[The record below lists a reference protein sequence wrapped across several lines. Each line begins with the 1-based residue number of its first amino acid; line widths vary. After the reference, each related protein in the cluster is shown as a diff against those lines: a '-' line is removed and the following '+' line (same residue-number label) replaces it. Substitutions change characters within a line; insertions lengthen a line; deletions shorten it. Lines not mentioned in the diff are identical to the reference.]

1 MNMRVAATQ
10 MLQSE
15 AKSGKCQQAQRS
27 NRLLHG
33 NPHTQQRKSKRATY
47 VWACVYK
54 LDIQQAASR
63 AASVAIE
70 RGNRKFVKKW
80 WIWRQEQGAMHG
92 GASSLQLH
100 SAEVVDAK
108 PEQLRF

>member
-33 NPHTQQRKSKRATY
+33 NPHTQQRTSRRATY
-47 VWACVYK
+47 VWASISWISK
-54 LDIQQAASR
+54 RPASR

-70 RGNRKFVKKW
+70 RGNRKFVKQW
-80 WIWRQEQGAMHG
+80 WICRQEQGAMHG

-100 SAEVVDAK
+100 STEVVDAQ
-108 PEQLRF
+108 PEQLQF